1 MTDHVVRGGGIR
13 ILHALPGIAAAL
25 VAAIA
30 VVAVTVAS
38 FDLNPVV
45 PVFVVLGSIAGGAL
59 VLRRMPE
66 ALTRGAGIG
75 LILGGLLA
83 ILLWPLFSA

>member
-1 MTDHVVRGGGIR
+1 MTDHVVRDGG

-25 VAAIA
+25 IAAIA
-30 VVAVTVAS
+30 VVAATVAS
-38 FDLNPVV
+38 FELNPVV

-59 VLRRMPE
+59 MLRRMPE